1 MTSRFPDRL
10 RLLPDFE
17 PHPLAADLT
26 AVEKAGWTAHFVKQN
41 RDGEW
46 SAIALR
52 GEKGETHWVR
62 LIYSDPGY
70 RDFADTPLLAATRFL
85 YVAGAG
91 PIRMPIAGGAADA
104 FGAGFAVQRRRGPPP
119 CPGRDQR
126 RGGFP
131 AQRVAPRHAGRLYPC
146 ICACRTRAAWPT
158 GAKPRG
164 SIWPSM
170 PRLRGPG
177 WPRCSSGLPVPRAA
191 GRPEPGGTI

>member
-85 YVAGAG
+85 CVQVLDRLECPSQAVRLMRLAPGSQFKDGVVRLHVPVATNAEADFRLNGWRRVMPAG
-91 PIRMPIAGGAADA
+91 STLVSARVG
-104 FGAGFAVQRRRGPPP
+104 
-119 CPGRDQR
+119 
-126 RGGFP
+126 P
-131 AQRVAPRHAGRLYPC
+131 AQRGQPGRNRAGPFGHR
-146 ICACRTRAAWPT
+146 CR
-158 GAKPRG
+158 G
-164 SIWPSM
+164 
-170 PRLRGPG
+170 
-177 WPRCSSGLPVPRAA
+177 
-191 GRPEPGGTI
+191 